1 VCADG
6 NQEMPPVSVETKEL
20 PQGEIKGDEFI
31 PIDRIFPDISD
42 FRWD

>member
-1 VCADG
+1 VLDG
-6 NQEMPPVSVETKEL
+6 NQEMPPVSVETEEL

-42 FRWD
+42 FRWI